1 MLLCEKKRVGKVFR
15 HRSHT
20 QEANLSAIL
29 NIYFLA
35 RVPSR
40 HTRKLHL
47 ARNFALLLKNSSHI
61 LYVFAPHK
69 CAAAEADCN
78 GLYVVKPPD
87 KKRRTT
93 LPFFSHSTL
102 SLFSL
107 PLPSLCQAFCG
118 LFQLFLC
125 LGLPTTTSGSHD
137 DGAAAAPGTR
147 RDVSSWRAGPH
158 GRAPPRHDEQPGH
171 GPHGAAAAS
180 DGSHGTDGR
189 HGRHERR
196 HGPDGWPD
204 GPDE

>member
-35 RVPSR
+35 RGPPR

-102 SLFSL
+102 SLLTSL
-107 PLPSLCQAFCG
+107 TLI
-118 LFQLFLC
+118 
-125 LGLPTTTSGSHD
+125 
-137 DGAAAAPGTR
+137 
-147 RDVSSWRAGPH
+147 VSSILRTFPTFLVLRTSNH
-158 GRAPPRHDEQPGH
+158 HLRIP
-171 GPHGAAAAS
+171 
-180 DGSHGTDGR
+180 
-189 HGRHERR
+189 
-196 HGPDGWPD
+196 
-204 GPDE
+204 